1 MHDDRLNIL
10 FVGDV
15 VGKPGRR
22 AVREL
27 LPSLIDKYAIDLVIA
42 NGENAAGGFGLT
54 PEIAEEFLELNI
66 NVITSGNHIWD
77 NKSILDYIDGKAWL
91 LRPANYPSGV
101 PGVGSGVFETP
112 IGLKVGV
119 LNLQGRVFMEPID
132 CPFRKGD
139 EIVGEMKREASVIIV
154 DFHGEATSEKVAMG
168 WFMDGK
174 VSAVIGTHTHV
185 QTSDERLLPKGTA
198 YMTDAGMTG
207 SIDSIIGVQVDKAL
221 NRFLTKMP
229 QKFETAKKNIQLQGV
244 VITVESGSGKA
255 VEIKRVRL
263 GLNAGT

>member
-1 MHDDRLNIL
+1 MHDKLNIF

-27 LPSLIDKYAIDLVIA
+27 LPSIIDECAIDLVIA
-42 NGENAAGGFGLT
+42 NGENSSGGFGIT
-54 PEIAEEFLELNI
+54 PEIAEELVDLDVD
-66 NVITSGNHIWD
+66 VITSGNHIWD
-77 NKSILDYIDGKAWL
+77 NKSIIDYIDGKAWL

-101 PGVGSGVFETP
+101 PGVGSGIFETP
-112 IGLKVGV
+112 VGLKVGV
-119 LNLQGRVFMEPID
+119 INLQGRVFMDPVD

-139 EIVGEMKREASVIIV
+139 EIVEAMKKKVSIIIV
-154 DFHGEATSEKVAMG
+154 DFHAEATSEKVAMG

-185 QTSDERLLPKGTA
+185 QTSDERLLLKGTA

-207 SIDSIIGVQVDKAL
+207 SVDSIIGVQVDKAL
-221 NRFLTKMP
+221 KKFLTKMP
-229 QKFETAKKNIQLQGV
+229 QKFETAKKNVQLQGV
-244 VITVESGSGKA
+244 VVSVESESGEA
-255 VEIKRVRL
+255 VGIKRVRR
-263 GLNAGT
+263 GLN